1 MTKKTTIYKYSR
13 LMKHEEILSIV
24 KDHYPEALIADGFD
38 KAIVGYTTNGNLVY
52 NIEKM
57 AGILMER
64 DKMSHSDA
72 IEYLEFNVLGAYVGE
87 MTPVYIYT
95 S

>member
-1 MTKKTTIYKYSR
+1 
-13 LMKHEEILSIV
+13 MKHEEILSIV
-24 KDHYPEALIADGFD
+24 KDQHPEALIADGFD

-64 DKMSHSDA
+64 DKMSHADA

>member
-1 MTKKTTIYKYSR
+1 
-13 LMKHEEILSIV
+13 MKHEEILSIV

>member
-1 MTKKTTIYKYSR
+1 
-13 LMKHEEILSIV
+13 MKHEEILSIV
-24 KDHYPEALIADGFD
+24 KDQHPEALIADGFD

>member
-1 MTKKTTIYKYSR
+1 
-13 LMKHEEILSIV
+13 MKHEEILSIV
-24 KDHYPEALIADGFD
+24 KDQYPEALIADGFD

-72 IEYLEFNVLGAYVGE
+72 IEHLEFNVLGAYVGE